1 MTMFKSIRTKLILF
15 SIALILIAVLPIVF
29 SVDYLINTTARDTHM
44 RNIDQQVDVIEN
56 MLEVFYEGLD
66 RNIDM
71 FATHPLLKQAD
82 DSITD
87 YLKGQGEM
95 MTPSQNGG
103 IEQQIFEAFENYA
116 KAHPG
121 TLYVYMGTRDGGYI
135 QWPQTTNSNNYD
147 PRKRPWYQRAMA
159 GNGEV
164 VRTDPYTDSVTGSM
178 IVSNARTFKNSSGQ
192 VYGVMAIDVS
202 SDKLA
207 QIMNQIKIGK
217 TGYAM
222 MLHKTGLILADP
234 NNPENNLKL
243 VSDVPIK
250 GLDQIIAHD
259 TASFTTLIDDTAFQV
274 NSFQSE
280 NTDWVVAVFIQEK
293 ELSQVARDIRMLVLG
308 ITVLVLLVI
317 VLISFV
323 VSGGFIRP
331 INQMVAGL
339 KDVAQGEGD
348 LTMRLATHSK
358 DEIGQMAQWFN
369 MFMEK
374 LQGIIKEIGGSSQKV
389 DQSVGELTAV
399 AGRLSN
405 GSDNTADRARSV
417 AASAE
422 EMSTNLQ
429 NVAAAMEESA
439 TNASMVATAS
449 EQMSATINEIAQ
461 SAEKAKTIADDAVT
475 QTSEASREMKLLDT
489 AVEAIGKVTDTISEI
504 SEQTNLLALNAT
516 IEAARAGEAGKGFAV
531 VANEIKGLAS
541 QTADATVD
549 IKKQISEVQNSTSG
563 TVERISNISSVIQ
576 NVNDIV
582 ISIATAVEEQ
592 TAATREIA
600 DNISQAAAGIQ
611 EVNENVNQSSQAA
624 SQITQDIAQVNEEAA
639 GIRDSSNQVSTSA
652 TALKKMASE
661 LHHIVGTFK
670 V

>member
-1 MTMFKSIRTKLILF
+1 MFTSIRTKLIFF
-15 SIALILIAVLPIVF
+15 SIALILVAVLPVVF
-29 SVDYLINTTARDTHM
+29 CVDYLINTSARNTHI
-44 RNIDQQVDVIEN
+44 RSIDQQVDVIEN
-56 MLEVFYEGLD
+56 TLEVFYEGLD

-71 FATHPLLKQAD
+71 FATHPLLKKAD

-87 YLKGQGEM
+87 YLQGKGEL
-95 MTPSQNGG
+95 MTPSENGG
-103 IEQQIFEAFENYA
+103 IEQQIFEAFAHYA
-116 KAHPG
+116 KTHPG
-121 TLYVYMGTRDGGYI
+121 TLYVYMGTQDGGYI
-135 QWPQTTNSNNYD
+135 QWPETKNAANYD
-147 PRKRPWYQRAMA
+147 PGKRPWYQKAMSET
-159 GNGEV
+159 GRII
-164 VRTDPYTDSVTGSM
+164 RTDPYTDSVTGSL
-178 IVSNARTFKNSSGQ
+178 IVSNAKTFTDRNGKA
-192 VYGVMAIDVS
+192 YGVMAIDVS

-222 MLHKTGLILADP
+222 MLHKSGLILADP
-234 NNPENNLKL
+234 RHPENNLQL
-243 VSDVPIK
+243 VSDVKIPH
-250 GLDQIIAHD
+250 LEQIVAND
-259 TASFTTLIDDTAFQV
+259 TASFTTKIDSVSYQV
-274 NSFQSE
+274 NSFPSA
-280 NTDWVVAVFIQEK
+280 NTDWIVAAFIQEK
-293 ELSQVARDIRMLVLG
+293 ELSEVAADIRIMVLG

-317 VLISFV
+317 VVMTFIISGRFTKPV
-323 VSGGFIRP
+323 
-331 INQMVAGL
+331 NQMVAGL

-358 DEIGQMAQWFN
+358 DEIGQMAVWFN
-369 MFMEK
+369 LFIEK
-374 LQGIIKEIGGSSQKV
+374 LQGIITEISGNSKKV

-399 AGRLSN
+399 AGRLSR
-405 GSDNTADRARSV
+405 GSDNTADRAMNV
-417 AASAE
+417 ASSAE
-422 EMSTNLQ
+422 QMSTNLQ

-439 TNASMVATAS
+439 TNAAMVATAS

-475 QTSEASREMKLLDT
+475 QTSEASREMNLLDT

-541 QTADATVD
+541 QTAEATVD
-549 IKKQISEVQNSTSG
+549 IKKQISEVQHSTSG
-563 TVERISNISSVIQ
+563 TVERINTISSVIQ

-582 ISIATAVEEQ
+582 ISIASAVEEQ

-600 DNISQAAAGIQ
+600 DNISQAASGIQ

-661 LHHIVGTFK
+661 LHNIVGTFK

>member
-1 MTMFKSIRTKLILF
+1 MFKSIRTKLILF